1 MGDEFVLHM
10 EVLEMLGAKK
20 IDLED
25 YKRLDQFRHFQDMTF
40 PYVGCTVN
48 VDVTNLLEKT
58 RREGTD
64 FFLTILYQVVSAANA
79 VPEFRQRIING
90 EIWEF
95 YSCKS
100 SHSIDR
106 GDFTYS
112 RCNLDYHYELDDF
125 LKYAKKEQ
133 EKAREKGINEDSD
146 EESLFFIS
154 TKSWIFRFSLL
165 ESIESTRT
173 NPRITLGKYVEDEE
187 TGKAVMPVSVL
198 CHHALV
204 DDIHIKK
211 FYREL
216 RERLDQVELE
226 VAA

>member
-1 MGDEFVLHM
+1 
-10 EVLEMLGAKK
+10 MLGAKK
-20 IDLED
+20 IDLGA
-25 YKRLDQFRHFQDMTF
+25 YKRLDQFKHFQEKTY

-58 RREGTD
+58 RREGRD
-64 FFLTILYQVVSAANA
+64 FFLAVLYQVVRAANA

-95 YSCKS
+95 NSCKS
-100 SHSIDR
+100 SHSIDKE
-106 GDFTYS
+106 DFTYS
-112 RCNLDYHYELDDF
+112 YCNLDYSCDMDEFLD
-125 LKYAKKEQ
+125 YAKREQ
-133 EKAREKGINEDSD
+133 EKAIEKGVNEDSD

-154 TKSWIFRFSLL
+154 TKSWLFRFSLI
-165 ESIESTRT
+165 ESITKQTET

-187 TGKAVMPVSVL
+187 KGKAVMPVSVL

-216 RERLDQVELE
+216 RKRLDEIELE
-226 VAA
+226 AAA

>member
-1 MGDEFVLHM
+1 
-10 EVLEMLGAKK
+10 MLRAKK
-20 IDLED
+20 IDLGA
-25 YKRLDQFRHFQDMTF
+25 YKRLDQFKHFQEMAF

-48 VDVTNLLEKT
+48 VDVTNLLEKIK
-58 RREGTD
+58 REGKD
-64 FFLTILYQVVSAANA
+64 FFLAILYQVVSAANA

-95 YSCKS
+95 DSCKS
-100 SHSIDR
+100 SHSIDKD
-106 GDFTYS
+106 DFTYS
-112 RCNLDYHYELDDF
+112 YCNLDYNYELEDF
-125 LKYAKKEQ
+125 LAYAKKEQ
-133 EKAREKGINEDSD
+133 EKAREKGINEDS
-146 EESLFFIS
+146 EVESLFYIS
-154 TKSWIFRFSLL
+154 TKSWIFRFSLI
-165 ESIESTRT
+165 ESIATQTRT

-216 RERLDQVELE
+216 RKRLDQIEME